1 MRSIPP
7 PAGQFTTNVIGLLGN
22 VSSACLSHALNIT
35 VSAVTVMIII
45 PAELRNPAAKDISW
59 FLSISTLLLSYDRKF
74 EASDVVNMFVLQA
87 GLNKANSWAQK
98 KYMIRTRW
106 YATIKH
112 CDS

>member
-7 PAGQFTTNVIGLLGN
+7 PAGQFTTNVIGLLGK
-22 VSSACLSHALNIT
+22 VSSACLPHALSIT
-35 VSAVTVMIII
+35 VSAATVMTIIA
-45 PAELRNPAAKDISW
+45 AELRNPAAKDISW
-59 FLSISTLLLSYDRKF
+59 FLSIPMLLLTYDRKF
-74 EASDVVNMFVLQA
+74 EAADAVNMFVLQA
-87 GLNKANSWAQK
+87 GLNKANSWVQK